1 MAYAYKRIKL
11 PDGSLIDEHR
21 LIMQGILCRK
31 LKDDEIVHHKD
42 GNKRNNSPYNLEV
55 MTRSEHSRMHYMKG
69 ELSPKMHYHNLT
81 DEERAAKNEKI
92 RNAMMRE
99 NNPNAKFTVEQVKEM
114 ASKRAD
120 GISIKVIAREYDCS
134 HVTVSRITRQ
144 YILNQ
149 NGSPVLTNE

>member
-31 LKDDEIVHHKD
+31 LEDDEIVHHKD

-55 MTRSEHSRMHYMKG
+55 MTLSEHSRMHYMNG

-81 DEERAAKNEKI
+81 EEEKAVRNAKL
-92 RNAMMRE
+92 RNAMIRE

-114 ASKRAD
+114 ASKRAE
-120 GISIKVIAREYDCS
+120 GVTARAIAREYECC
-134 HVTVSRITRQ
+134 HTTVSRITRQ
-144 YILNQ
+144 YMPESVITP
-149 NGSPVLTNE
+149 SVDT